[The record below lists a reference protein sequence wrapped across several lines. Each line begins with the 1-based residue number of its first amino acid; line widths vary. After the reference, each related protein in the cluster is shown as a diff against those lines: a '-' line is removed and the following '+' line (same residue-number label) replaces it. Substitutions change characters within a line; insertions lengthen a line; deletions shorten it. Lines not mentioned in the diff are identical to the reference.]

1 MQRSLVDELQR
12 GFEIAGTGVGV
23 VFAALVS
30 LAVVTTLL
38 GRALRRVGAE
48 PSTEAAAPAPAAET
62 PAPPATDDDV
72 VEPALVA
79 AMAAAVHFVRRG
91 FGASRPAAP
100 RRETAEDAG
109 AWRVQGRQ
117 ALMSSQGN
125 RVRPRNSRD

>member
-1 MQRSLVDELQR
+1 MDELQR

-38 GRALRRVGAE
+38 GRALRRVGVE
-48 PSTEAAAPAPAAET
+48 PSTEAAAPSPASTAEPPVAPATAGGE
-62 PAPPATDDDV
+62 
-72 VEPALVA
+72 VEPAMVA

-91 FGASRPAAP
+91 IGSTRTPAP
-100 RRETAEDAG
+100 RRESAEAPG

>member
-1 MQRSLVDELQR
+1 MDELQR

-38 GRALRRVGAE
+38 GRALRRVGVE
-48 PSTEAAAPAPAAET
+48 PSAEAAVPTPASAVEPPVAPAA
-62 PAPPATDDDV
+62 DDGA
-72 VEPALVA
+72 VEPAMVA
-79 AMAAAVHFVRRG
+79 AMAAAVQFVRRG
-91 FGASRPAAP
+91 IGASRPAAP
-100 RRETAEDAG
+100 RRETAEAAG